1 MRGGE
6 RFKWDWKWN
15 CITFVKMMNGM
26 QRFFLTLSLFG
37 TFSFCDA
44 QKTITTANSDSSI
57 LITRDPRLDELVDRQ
72 KQVNLENKACPVIV
86 YRFISVVTDPKAS
99 EVKLDFNSRFPDIP
113 AYLTYQQPNFK
124 VRVGDFRNRY
134 EAQKI
139 TQTTGRKIST
149 TLLFRMKLNFRL
161 CGKKGLGTRAVDVS
175 LSTRY

>member
-1 MRGGE
+1 
-6 RFKWDWKWN
+6 
-15 CITFVKMMNGM
+15 M
-26 QRFFLTLSLFG
+26 QRFFLLLSLLG

-72 KQVNLENKACPVIV
+72 KQVNLEKQSMPG
-86 YRFISVVTDPKAS
+86 YRVQIYFGGNRPKAS

-134 EAQKI
+134 EAQKLLK
-139 TQTTGRKIST
+139 QLEGKYPTT
-149 TLLFRMKLNFRL
+149 FVVPDEVKLP
-161 CGKKGLGTRAVDVS
+161 S
-175 LSTRY
+175 LR

>member
-1 MRGGE
+1 
-6 RFKWDWKWN
+6 
-15 CITFVKMMNGM
+15 M
-26 QRFFLTLSLFG
+26 QRFFLTLSLLG

-72 KQVNLENKACPVIV
+72 KQVNLEKQSMPG
-86 YRFISVVTDPKAS
+86 YRVQIYFGGNRPKAS

-134 EAQKI
+134 EAQKLLK
-139 TQTTGRKIST
+139 QLEGKYPTT
-149 TLLFRMKLNFRL
+149 FVVPDEVKLP
-161 CGKKGLGTRAVDVS
+161 S
-175 LSTRY
+175 LR